1 MRMKTLVLFCAMA
14 LATSAFAWQGAAPA
28 GKEGSEG
35 HGRGGHQMMTVGDQL
50 KDMTQKLNLTSDQQ
64 AKIKPILEDTHQ
76 QMQAFMKDESLSRED
91 KVSKLRSLHQST
103 LAKVRDV
110 LTDEQKKKLD
120 QEMRD
125 RMQSQQEKKDNPGA
139 PK

>member
-1 MRMKTLVLFCAMA
+1 MKTLVLFCAMA

-28 GKEGSEG
+28 GKEGHETG
-35 HGRGGHQMMTVGDQL
+35 NGRGGHQMMSVDDQL

-76 QMQAFMKDESLSRED
+76 QMQSFMKDESLSRED
-91 KVSKLRSLHQST
+91 KVSKLRSLHQSA

-125 RMQSQQEKKDNPGA
+125 HMQSQQEKKDNPGA